1 MGEPRTAREA
11 LIAEMIGDLDVLLAR
26 SEALPALVSAAEE
39 NIARTVAALADAGD
53 KYRMAVTAF
62 SEQAKAELTDYLEH
76 KASKTSEEMRATLQ
90 DIAQQ
95 ALAKEFRRAQRSNM
109 VQIGIAALIASGLTA
124 CFVYAIIKIH

>member
-95 ALAKEFRRAQRSNM
+95 ALAKEFRRAQRSTM